1 MLDAPTTAKEEVALE
16 VEGGDRGDI
25 NIALTD
31 GRPKQGTPLV
41 MMTNIL
47 PIVGGYS

>member
-1 MLDAPTTAKEEVALE
+1 MLDAPTTTKEEAALG
-16 VEGGDRGDI
+16 VESGDRGNI

-41 MMTNIL
+41 LMTNIL